1 MRSYSTRR
9 LSAPATP
16 SGRSRLSPIISLNL
30 GGQPV
35 VVLNS
40 YQVAS
45 DLLDNRSAIY
55 SDRPRFIMGSE
66 ILTGSMLIAFM
77 TYGDPWKKLRRAA
90 HDGLT
95 RQVSA
100 SYTPIQE
107 REASIL
113 VKSMIEQPS
122 LWDQNLRRK
131 AFFAIN
137 FHLLIVA
144 SRSAA
149 SGLLGIVYGLPS
161 LDSTDDPLITRVD
174 DFIRR
179 LVRATLP
186 GAFLVEIFPVMK
198 RLPSWMAKGKKEGLE
213 WHRKET
219 ILFQGIMNDAKDLAV
234 AAALCVFILAM
245 TLYPNV
251 MRTAQSELDQV
262 VGRDRMPSFSDR
274 ANLPYIEAIVKEDD
288 RYNGYF
294 IPKGTLVLYNYA
306 YRDPEIFP
314 DYDEF
319 RPERYLE
326 QPDLEYVTYGFGRR
340 IWMGKDVANDALFI
354 NIASMLSALDFA
366 APIDDSG
373 NKILPSRTACVDKG
387 LVVRPVPFE
396 CCITPR
402 QFPVSTSSKV

>member
-1 MRSYSTRR
+1 MATHNNPLFSAALGILALCLGVALRSLRSTAKLRKIMPPGPPGLPFLGNLFQLPQFQWLR
-9 LSAPATP
+9 FTEWKAQY
-16 SGRSRLSPIISLNL
+16 GPIISLDL

-137 FHLLIVA
+137 LHLLTVA

-149 SGLLGIVYGLPS
+149 SGLLGVVYGLPS

-186 GAFLVEIFPVMK
+186 GTFLVEIFPVMK
-198 RLPSWMAKGKKEGLE
+198 RLPSWMAKWKKEGLE
-213 WHRKET
+213 WHRKDT
-219 ILFQGIMNDAKDLAV
+219 ILFQGIMNDAKDLARSGSLSPCFAGHLIENPRDLTEKESAWVAATMFGAGSETV
-234 AAALCVFILAM
+234 AAALCFFILAM

-251 MRTAQSELDQV
+251 MRTAQAELDAV

-274 ANLPYIEAIVKEDD
+274 ANLPYIEAIVKEVLRWRPVGPLGLPRRSVKDD
-288 RYNGYF
+288 WYNGYF
-294 IPKGTLVLYNYA
+294 IPKGTLVLYN
-306 YRDPEIFP
+306 
-314 DYDEF
+314 
-319 RPERYLE
+319 
-326 QPDLEYVTYGFGRR
+326 V
-340 IWMGKDVANDALFI
+340 
-354 NIASMLSALDFA
+354 
-366 APIDDSG
+366 
-373 NKILPSRTACVDKG
+373 
-387 LVVRPVPFE
+387 
-396 CCITPR
+396 
-402 QFPVSTSSKV
+402 